1 MTEANRA
8 IIQRNSSAENMKA
21 RACAKLAREP
31 DIKASSDRAGYIVQP
46 EALGDGRR
54 RIRQPIEIIGDRE
67 MFRDVAL
74 PRRYDVATG
83 LQPSIVILPLSSG
96 RSRSA

>member
-1 MTEANRA
+1 MTETNRA
-8 IIQRNSSAENMKA
+8 FVQRYGPAENMKA
-21 RACAKLAREP
+21 RARAQLARKP
-31 DIKASSDRAGYIVQP
+31 DIKASADPAGYVAQP
-46 EALGDGRR
+46 EALGDSRR

-83 LQPSIVILPLSSG
+83 LHPAIHRDLAAQLRSI
-96 RSRSA
+96 A